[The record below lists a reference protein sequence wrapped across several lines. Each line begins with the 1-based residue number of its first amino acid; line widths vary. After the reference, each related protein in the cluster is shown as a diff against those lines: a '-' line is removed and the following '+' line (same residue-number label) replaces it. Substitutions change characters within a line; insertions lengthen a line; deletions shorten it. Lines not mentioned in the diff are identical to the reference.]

1 MTTAGDSKVLVVDD
15 DEANRYYKAHV
26 LAKRGYRVLEAGRGA
41 DALRIVEA
49 ERPALVL
56 LDVRLPDGSGI
67 EVCGEIKRRQPGTF
81 VLQTSAAFTRG
92 KDRAA
97 GLVGGADSY
106 LVEPIEPDELLATV
120 DSLVRLHRAEQ
131 ALRVLNDALE
141 QRVAERTRDL
151 VEANTRLAAESE
163 NRVKIEAAL
172 HHVQKLDAIGQ
183 LTGGVAHDF
192 NNLLTVVLGNLEMVE
207 QELSKA
213 GTLSRQKLSRF
224 SAAARSAAEG
234 CERLTR
240 QLLAFGRRDVL
251 RMEVLSPD
259 EVINRFEALLR
270 RALGEPI
277 KLALALTAGSAFCR
291 VDAGQL
297 EAALLNLAVNARD
310 AMPSGGEARLTTRAV
325 DLASPDEIRAARVH
339 LAAEAKPGKY
349 ICLSFSDTGS
359 GMSQDVLQ
367 RAFEPFFT
375 TKDVGQGS
383 GLGLSQVYGFIRQS
397 GGILTVETEIDAGTT
412 FSLYLPR
419 VEPRAELSPHGPDSE
434 AAVGGRE
441 TILIVE
447 DNALVLDFAV
457 STVTDLGYQVLL
469 ADDARAA
476 LDILGGSGPVDLL
489 FTDIVLPNRMN
500 GIELARE
507 ARRLR
512 PGLKV
517 LMTSG
522 YSGGAEGA
530 EGTQREFPFL
540 VKPYGHRDLAKRIRE
555 VLTEA

>member
-1 MTTAGDSKVLVVDD
+1 MNSIREFKVLVVDD
-15 DEANRYYKAHV
+15 DDANRYYKAHV
-26 LAKRGYRVLEAGRGA
+26 LAKRGYHVLEAGRGA
-41 DALRIVEA
+41 DALRIVDA
-49 ERPALVL
+49 DHPALVL

-67 EVCGEIKRRQPGTF
+67 DVCGEIKARQPGTF

-120 DSLVRLHRAEQ
+120 DSLLRLHRAEHE
-131 ALRVLNDALE
+131 LRLLNDALE

-151 VEANTRLAAESE
+151 VEANRRLAAESDS
-163 NRVKIEAAL
+163 RAKVEAAL

-207 QELSKA
+207 QELGKT
-213 GTLSRQKLSRF
+213 GNVSRQKLTRF
-224 SAAARSAAEG
+224 ATAARSAAEG

-240 QLLAFGRRDVL
+240 QLLAFGRRDAL
-251 RMEVLSPD
+251 RVEVLSPD
-259 EVINRFEALLR
+259 EVIGRFESLLR

-277 KLALALTAGSAFCR
+277 QLKLALAAGSASCR

-297 EAALLNLAVNARD
+297 EAALLNLSVNARD
-310 AMPSGGEARLTTRAV
+310 AMPNGGEARLSTRAV

-339 LAAEAKPGKY
+339 LAAEAKAGKY
-349 ICLSFSDTGS
+349 ICISFADTGS
-359 GMSQDVLQ
+359 GMSQEVLQ

-397 GGILTVETEIDAGTT
+397 GGILTVDTEVDAGTT

-419 VEPRAELSPHGPDSE
+419 AEAAAGLSPQEE
-434 AAVGGRE
+434 AIEATTGGRE

-447 DNALVLDFAV
+447 DNPLVLDFAV
-457 STVTDLGYQVLL
+457 STVTELGYQVLL
-469 ADDARAA
+469 ADDARSA

-512 PGLKV
+512 PGIKV

-530 EGTQREFPFL
+530 ERSQRDFPFL

-555 VLTEA
+555 VLRDM

>member
-1 MTTAGDSKVLVVDD
+1 MTVAGESKVLVVDD
-15 DEANRYYKAHV
+15 DEAGRYYKAHV

-41 DALRIVEA
+41 DALRMVDA

-56 LDVRLPDGSGI
+56 LDVRLPDASGI
-67 EVCGEIKRRQPGTF
+67 ELCGEIKRRQPGTF
-81 VLQTSAAFTRG
+81 VLQTSAAVTRR
-92 KDRAA
+92 KDRTA

-106 LVEPIEPDELLATV
+106 LIEPIDPDELLATV
-120 DSLVRLHRAEQ
+120 DSLVRLHRAERE
-131 ALRVLNDALE
+131 LRLLNDALE

-151 VEANTRLAAESE
+151 VEANARLAAESE

-207 QELSKA
+207 QELGTT

-224 SAAARSAAEG
+224 TTAARSAAEG

-251 RMEVLSPD
+251 RMEVLAPD
-259 EVINRFEALLR
+259 EVVNRFEALLR

-277 KLALALTAGSAFCR
+277 KLTLALAASTAYCR

-310 AMPSGGEARLTTRAV
+310 AMPGGGEVRLATRAV
-325 DLASPDEIRAARVH
+325 DLASPDELRAARVH

-359 GMSQDVLQ
+359 GMSPEVLQ

-397 GGILTVETEIDAGTT
+397 GGILTVDTEIDAGTT
-412 FSLYLPR
+412 FSLYLPCA
-419 VEPRAELSPHGPDSE
+419 EAGAELSPRGAESE

-476 LDILGGSGPVDLL
+476 LDILGGNGPVDLL